1 MTRCIN
7 PQWQNIRLSVKREKK
22 MNISTVKSG
31 KRLTMV
37 ISALL
42 FSVLMSSCGTS
53 KLVATWHDE
62 AFAGRQIVQDVL
74 IIAVTKDETI
84 RRLYEDE
91 FVEVLSKN
99 GVRAVASYTLSR
111 PDIKPTEE
119 DVDAAV
125 KEAGAQAVLI
135 TRYLGT
141 DTKEHY
147 RPPQRTMIYADPY
160 YRGIHGYYP
169 MAYQEVYSPGYT
181 VKVTTISLE
190 SNLYDTGT
198 GNLVWSTRSE
208 SINPAMTK
216 KYVTELVKLFAGDL
230 KKANL
235 M

>member
-1 MTRCIN
+1 
-7 PQWQNIRLSVKREKK
+7 
-22 MNISTVKSG
+22 
-31 KRLTMV
+31 
-37 ISALL
+37 
-42 FSVLMSSCGTS
+42 MSSCGTS
-53 KLVATWHDE
+53 KLVANWHDE
-62 AFAGRQIVQDVL
+62 AFAGRHIVQDVL

-91 FVEVLSKN
+91 FVETLSKD
-99 GVRAVASYTLSR
+99 GVRAVASYTLSQ
-111 PDIKPTEE
+111 PDIKPTKEG
-119 DVDAAV
+119 VDAAV
-125 KEAGAQAVLI
+125 KEAGAQSVLI

-169 MAYQEVYSPGYT
+169 MAYGEVYSPGYT

-190 SNLYDTGT
+190 SNLYDTGS

-208 SINPAMTK
+208 SINPSMTK
-216 KYVTELVKLFAGDL
+216 KYVAELVKLFTGDL

-235 M
+235 I